1 MCGVIFRGNLFTS
14 LYYLFVTPFVNFF
27 LFAKLFGME
36 FLKAAFLGLV
46 EGVTEFL
53 PVSSTGHLI
62 LAGQWVGFTGERAK
76 TFEIFIQLGAILAV
90 VWLYRKKIFAWN
102 DNGCKMRTAALT
114 SSVSRISSSNLRLG
128 LNVLIAF
135 LPAAIAG
142 LLLHDFVKKVLFSP
156 SVVAASLIIGGILI
170 FVIEGFLGKWAGGI
184 ANGAALENISWKKSL
199 AIGFAQI
206 LALIPGVSRSAA
218 TILGGMV
225 FGLSRVAATE
235 FSFFLA
241 IPTIFAAT
249 IYDLWKSMGGG
260 WLSGGGL
267 AGEAFSPGLIPSGV
281 SSAAVSPILSS
292 ADVPIFIVGFIV
304 SFFSALIV
312 IKFFLRFVSTHTF
325 RPFAWYRIAIG
336 IVVFLAVRNGF

>member
-1 MCGVIFRGNLFTS
+1 
-14 LYYLFVTPFVNFF
+14 
-27 LFAKLFGME
+27 ME

-62 LAGQWVGFTGERAK
+62 LAGEWVEFTGERAK

-90 VWLYRKKIFAWN
+90 VWLYRRKIFLWN
-102 DNGCKMRTAALT
+102 GNDCKIGTAALT
-114 SSVSRISSSNLRLG
+114 GNRLNISNLRLG
-128 LNVLIAF
+128 LNVFVAF

-142 LLLHDFVKKVLFSP
+142 FFLHDFVKNVLFRP
-156 SVVAASLIIGGILI
+156 SVVAASLVIGGILI
-170 FVIEGFLGKWAGGI
+170 FVIEGLMKKPLGGGATDRGGDI
-184 ANGAALENISWKKSL
+184 SQFPALKNISWKKSL
-199 AIGFAQI
+199 AIGIAQI

-218 TILGGMV
+218 TIFGGMV
-225 FGLSRVAATE
+225 FGLSRTSATE

-249 IYDLWKSMGGG
+249 VYDLWKSV
-260 WLSGGGL
+260 GGL
-267 AGEAFSPGLIPSGV
+267 PGDGTLPGEVLS
-281 SSAAVSPILSS
+281 SSAMLGEISPILST
-292 ADVPIFIVGFIV
+292 ADVPIFAVGFVV

-325 RPFAWYRIAIG
+325 RPFAWYRIVMG
-336 IVVFLAVRNGF
+336 VVVILAVRNGF